1 MTDHAASATRT
12 RVRPATANETIVPQ
26 NIYFSICSSN
36 YLAYARTLFA
46 SLRRADPQARFVL
59 FLADEV
65 RDRYDPAQL
74 GFEIVEAKDIGID
87 CFADMAFRYDVMEFN
102 TAIKPF
108 CIRYLFDQRG
118 ADAAIYLDPD
128 LYVLRPLVHVEA
140 ALAEG
145 HDIVLTPHACAPLD
159 DGGDPDDIRIM
170 RTGAYNLGFGAFANT
185 PSTRALVD
193 WWAVHLKG
201 SCVVDL
207 DSGLFVDQKFMDLA
221 PCLVESA
228 RILRH
233 PGYNT
238 AYWNLMHRPVT
249 QGPEGWLAAG
259 QDLHFLH
266 FSGVIPGRRDVFSKH
281 QNRYTARNI
290 GELAVLLREY
300 LAHLENNDHLGGVRF
315 STIPYQYGAY
325 LDGTPIAKE
334 FRLIYR
340 RHRLAGQPT
349 PMLPLFTPDLDLYL
363 QPVPGLSRP
372 GEPVINLLM
381 HQVWSDRSDLQLAFD
396 LQTPVDRWRF
406 AEWFITSGRRERS
419 LPERC
424 YEVVESSI
432 RTLRAAEAAA
442 AAAVAA
448 ASPEPADMPPPAPPK
463 QSLKVRLSKRALD
476 LAPRV
481 RGLWVGLPQPMRQ
494 AVKRALVS
502 GADMPLLE
510 HEMRPGRV
518 ARKVEPAHVRF
529 RDPNLQAGIS
539 LFGYLHA
546 ESGVGEGARRAA
558 CAISA
563 AGVAC
568 AAHMLTTGGVF
579 DEDEAFDAVPVS
591 RGPSPYRVALMHV
604 NADQTSHLPRVV
616 DVGLLQ
622 GKYRIGYWAWE
633 LAKFPD
639 AWRSAF
645 DEVDEIW
652 TPSEFVAAAV
662 RGATDKKV
670 RVMPHPVPVPAPSDF
685 GRGHF
690 GLPGDVP
697 LLLTAFDSNSYVGRK
712 NPMAAVRAFRDAF
725 PQRGSDTAHLVVK
738 LHGRLNRGE
747 ELEALMSMVDADP
760 RIHLIDRVLTRA
772 ELAGLQQSADAFIS
786 LHRSE
791 GFGLNIAEC
800 MAAGKV
806 VIATAYGG
814 NTDFCTSDN
823 SLLVGYALRRL
834 ASDDYPHADGQAW
847 ADPDHDQAVAAVRAA
862 LGGGALPREVAAAAR
877 ATIAGGYSYD
887 AIGHRIAAA
896 VEGI

>member
-1 MTDHAASATRT
+1 MTVAPSG
-12 RVRPATANETIVPQ
+12 NENTHGKHVAKTIH
-26 NIYFSICSSN
+26 FSICSSN

-46 SLRRADPQARFVL
+46 SLRAADPSAEFVL

-65 RDRYDPAQL
+65 RGHYDVASL
-74 GFEIVEAKDIGID
+74 GFEVVESKDIGID

-108 CIRYLFDQRG
+108 CIRWLFEQRG
-118 ADAAIYLDPD
+118 AGAAIYLDPD
-128 LYVLRPLVHVEA
+128 LYVLRPLTHVHA
-140 ALAEG
+140 ALDAG

-159 DGGDPDDIRIM
+159 DGGDPDDIRIL
-170 RTGAYNLGFGAFANT
+170 RTGAYNLGFGAFADT
-185 PSTRALVD
+185 PSTRRLID
-193 WWAVHLKG
+193 WWSTHLKG

-207 DSGLFVDQKFMDLA
+207 EAGLFVDQKFMDLA

-228 RILRH
+228 CILRH

-249 QGPEGWLAAG
+249 RGQDGWLAAG

-266 FSGVIPGRRDVFSKH
+266 FSGVVPGRRDVFSKH

-300 LAHLENNDHLGGVRF
+300 LGHLETNDHLGDVRF
-315 STIPYQYGAY
+315 SRIPYRYGEY

-340 RHRLAGQPT
+340 RHRLPGQQT
-349 PMLPLFTPDLDLYL
+349 PMLALFTADLDLYL
-363 QPVPGLSRP
+363 QPVPGLSLP

-396 LQTPVDRWRF
+396 LNTPVDRWRF
-406 AEWFITSGRRERS
+406 AEWFVTSGRRERQ

-432 RTLRAAEAAA
+432 RTLRAAQQAAQAAA
-442 AAAVAA
+442 PAAA
-448 ASPEPADMPPPAPPK
+448 PAPVAEAPRA
-463 QSLKVRLSKRALD
+463 SLKVRLSKRALD
-476 LAPRV
+476 IAPRV

-502 GADMPLLE
+502 GAGMPLLE
-510 HEMRPGRV
+510 HEIRPGRTT
-518 ARKVEPAHVRF
+518 RKVQPAQTRL
-529 RDPNLQAGIS
+529 RDPNLQPGIS
-539 LFGYLHA
+539 LLGYLHA

-558 CAISA
+558 RAITA
-563 AGVAC
+563 AGIPC
-568 AAHMLTTGGVF
+568 AAHVLTTGGVF
-579 DEDEAFDAVPVS
+579 DEDEAFDAVPIV
-591 RGPSPYRVALMHV
+591 RGPSPHRIALMHV
-604 NADQTSHLPRVV
+604 NADQTAHLPRVV
-616 DVGLLQ
+616 DTGLLR

-633 LAKFPD
+633 LAKFPE
-639 AWRSAF
+639 AWRPAF

-662 RGATDKKV
+662 RGATGKTV
-670 RVMPHPVPVPAPSDF
+670 RVMPHPVPLPPPARF
-685 GRGHF
+685 GRSHF
-690 GLPGDVP
+690 GLPADVP
-697 LLLTAFDSNSYVGRK
+697 LLLTTFDSNSYVGRK
-712 NPMAAVRAFRDAF
+712 NPLAAVRAFRDAF
-725 PQRGSDTAHLVVK
+725 PQAGGDGPHLVVK
-738 LHGRLNRGE
+738 MHGRLNRGE
-747 ELEALMSMVDADP
+747 EVDLLMAAVEADP
-760 RIHLIDRVLTRA
+760 RIHLIDRVLSRD
-772 ELAGLQQSADAFIS
+772 ELASLQQAADAFIS

-814 NTDFCTSDN
+814 NTDFCTTGN
-823 SLLVGYALRRL
+823 AYLVSHTTRALQP
-834 ASDDYPHADGQAW
+834 DDYPHAEGQHW
-847 ADPDHDQAVAAVRAA
+847 AEPDHDQAVAAVRAA
-862 LGGGALPREVAAAAR
+862 LGGGAQPAALAAAAR
-877 ATIAGGYSYD
+877 ATMADGYSFD
-887 AIGHRIAAA
+887 AIGRRIAAA
-896 VEGI
+896 IRGV